1 MGGTDRRIAPRGKT
15 VRRLFGH
22 EPEPAQEQEGKV
34 GTTARHASILA
45 ARLTSTTRLF
55 ISSSYDNLVVLLN
68 LRQEALMKPDHAT
81 IAGVR
86 HETAPVNG
94 TRLHY
99 VTAGDRGTPVLL
111 VHGFP
116 ETWWAFRKLIPL
128 LAAHHRVY
136 AVDLRG
142 FGDSD
147 VADESYSGAVAAEDL
162 HTLIEYLSLGPMHVV
177 GQDVS
182 GGVVY
187 RLAATHPEDV
197 ISLTAV
203 ESGLAGFG
211 AEGLADV
218 THGGVWYI
226 GALAA
231 PGVAGLLFEK
241 EARAFVGE
249 YLYPFFGV
257 DSAAVSPEDV
267 TEFARTYGRP
277 GGFSGAVGLYRG
289 MLTEGQELRTLAQQL
304 PLRMPATTIGS
315 RGGGFTHEAF
325 RGVTTQEVSAIVLDG
340 VGHYVAQEAPER
352 LADILI
358 ETWSSSPGDR

>member
-1 MGGTDRRIAPRGKT
+1 MNSD
-15 VRRLFGH
+15 
-22 EPEPAQEQEGKV
+22 Q
-34 GTTARHASILA
+34 
-45 ARLTSTTRLF
+45 
-55 ISSSYDNLVVLLN
+55 
-68 LRQEALMKPDHAT
+68 AT

-86 HETAPVNG
+86 HETAVVNG

-116 ETWWAFRKLIPL
+116 ETWWAFHKLIPL
-128 LAAHHRVY
+128 LAARHRVY

-147 VADESYSGAVAAEDL
+147 IAEGDYSGAVAAEDL
-162 HTLIEYLSLGPMHVV
+162 HALIEHLGVGSMHVV

-187 RLAATHPEDV
+187 RLAATYPEDV

-203 ESGLAGFG
+203 EAGLAGFG
-211 AEGLADV
+211 AERLADV

-249 YLYPFFGV
+249 YLYPLYGV
-257 DSAAVSPEDV
+257 PATAVGPDDV
-267 TEFARTYGRP
+267 TEFARSYGRP
-277 GGFSGAVGLYRG
+277 GGFSGAAGLYRG
-289 MLTEGQELRTLAQQL
+289 MLTEGEELRTLAQSV
-304 PLRMPATTIGS
+304 PLRMPVTTIGS
-315 RGGGFTHEAF
+315 RGGGFTKAAF
-325 RGVTTQEVSAIVLDG
+325 RGVTAQEVTAIRLDG
-340 VGHYVAQEAPER
+340 VGHYVAQEAPQS

-358 ETWSSSPGDR
+358 EAFATNAP

>member
-1 MGGTDRRIAPRGKT
+1 
-15 VRRLFGH
+15 
-22 EPEPAQEQEGKV
+22 
-34 GTTARHASILA
+34 
-45 ARLTSTTRLF
+45 
-55 ISSSYDNLVVLLN
+55 
-68 LRQEALMKPDHAT
+68 MKPDQAT
-81 IAGVR
+81 IPGAR
-86 HETAPVNG
+86 HETAAVNG

-99 VTAGDRGTPVLL
+99 VTAGNQGAPVLL

-116 ETWWAFRKLIPL
+116 ETWWAFHKLIPL
-128 LAAHHRVY
+128 LAARHRVY

-147 VADESYSGAVAAEDL
+147 VADENYSGAVAAEDL
-162 HTLIEYLSLGPMHVV
+162 HALIEHLSIGSMHVV
-177 GQDVS
+177 GQDIS

-197 ISLTAV
+197 ATLTAI
-203 ESGLAGFG
+203 ESSLAGFG

-226 GALAA
+226 GALAS

-249 YLYPFFGV
+249 YLYPLYGV
-257 DSAAVSPEDV
+257 PPTAVSPEDV
-267 TEFARTYGRP
+267 MEFARTYGRP

-289 MLTEGQELRTLAQQL
+289 MLTEGQELRNLAQDV
-304 PLRMPATTIGS
+304 PLRAPVTTVGS
-315 RGGGFTHEAF
+315 RGGGFTHQAF
-325 RGVTTQEVSAIVLDG
+325 RGVTTQEATAIQLEG
-340 VGHYVAQEAPER
+340 VGHYVAQEAPQP

-358 ETWSSSPGDR
+358 EAFATSAP

>member
-1 MGGTDRRIAPRGKT
+1 
-15 VRRLFGH
+15 
-22 EPEPAQEQEGKV
+22 
-34 GTTARHASILA
+34 
-45 ARLTSTTRLF
+45 
-55 ISSSYDNLVVLLN
+55 
-68 LRQEALMKPDHAT
+68 MKPDQAT
-81 IAGVR
+81 IGNVR
-86 HETAPVNG
+86 HETVAVNG

-99 VTAGDRGTPVLL
+99 VTAGNQGTPVLL

-116 ETWWAFRKLIPL
+116 ETWWAFHKLIPL
-128 LAAHHRVY
+128 LAARHRVH

-147 VADESYSGAVAAEDL
+147 VADENYSGAVAAEDL
-162 HTLIEYLSLGPMHVV
+162 HALIDHLSVGSMHVV

-197 ISLTAV
+197 ISLTAI

-211 AEGLADV
+211 AEALADV

-226 GALAA
+226 GALAS

-249 YLYPFFGV
+249 YLYPLYGV
-257 DSAAVSPEDV
+257 PPTAISAEDV

-277 GGFSGAVGLYRG
+277 GGFSGAAGLYRG
-289 MLTEGQELRTLAQQL
+289 MLTEGQELRNLAQDM
-304 PLRMPATTIGS
+304 PLRAPVTTVGS
-315 RGGGFTHEAF
+315 RGGGFTHAAF
-325 RGVTTQEVSAIVLDG
+325 RGVTTQEVTSIQLDG
-340 VGHYVAQEAPER
+340 VGHYVAQEAPQP

-358 ETWSSSPGDR
+358 EAFATSTR

>member
-1 MGGTDRRIAPRGKT
+1 MNPN
-15 VRRLFGH
+15 
-22 EPEPAQEQEGKV
+22 Q
-34 GTTARHASILA
+34 
-45 ARLTSTTRLF
+45 
-55 ISSSYDNLVVLLN
+55 
-68 LRQEALMKPDHAT
+68 AT

-86 HETAPVNG
+86 RGTAAVND

-116 ETWWAFRKLIPL
+116 ETWWAFRKVIPL
-128 LAAHHRVY
+128 LAARHRVY

-147 VADESYSGAVAAEDL
+147 VADENYSGAVAAEDL
-162 HTLIEYLSLGPMHVV
+162 HALIEHLSLGSMHVV

-197 ISLTAV
+197 ISLTAI

-231 PGVAGLLFEK
+231 PRVAGLLFEK

-249 YLYPFFGV
+249 YLYPLYGV
-257 DSAAVSPEDV
+257 PPTAVSPEDA

-277 GGFSGAVGLYRG
+277 GGFSGAAGLYRG
-289 MLTEGQELRTLAQQL
+289 MLTEGQELRTLAENV
-304 PLRMPATTIGS
+304 PLQVPVTTIGS
-315 RGGGFTHEAF
+315 RGGGFTHAAF
-325 RGVTTQEVSAIVLDG
+325 RGVTTREVTAIQLDD
-340 VGHYVAQEAPER
+340 VGHYVAQEAPQL

-358 ETWSSSPGDR
+358 EAFATNIN